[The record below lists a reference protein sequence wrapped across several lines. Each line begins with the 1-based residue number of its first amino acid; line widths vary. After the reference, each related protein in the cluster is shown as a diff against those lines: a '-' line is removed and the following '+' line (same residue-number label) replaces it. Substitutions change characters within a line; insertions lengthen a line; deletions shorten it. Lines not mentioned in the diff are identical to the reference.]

1 MSPTRVNP
9 FNFIIPARK
18 LELVCISKEEVMAM
32 VNNYEAP
39 EMFDLGKTKEVILGE
54 KTLPNRDPETG
65 EPEWDEATED
75 QFM

>member
-1 MSPTRVNP
+1 MNT

-18 LELVCISKEEVMAM
+18 LELVCISNEEVMSM

-39 EMFDLGKTKEVILGE
+39 ELFELAKPKEVILGL
-54 KTLPNRDPETG
+54 KGCCNADPETA
-65 EPEWDEATED
+65 EFDFDDAVEE